1 MQILITLLKTAFK
14 FGSQTNKWQCRVYPI
29 LKIVVLNMLI
39 ISFYFLN
46 KEKQILI

>member
-14 FGSQTNKWQCRVYPI
+14 IGPQTNKWQCRVYPI
-29 LKIVVLNMLI
+29 FKNVVLNMLI

-46 KEKQILI
+46 KEKETLM